1 MMLIPS
7 CLRRLLPLLVLV
19 VAACSTPG
27 GGPLKPKVDEEPVI
41 VRPVIVAEK
50 GSEEMLRAIA
60 LLEEKNYRQ
69 AEANF
74 EEIAKVRPDIAEA
87 HFNLGWVKFQLGKFS
102 EVGTHIANGLK
113 LKPTEIS
120 AYLLLG
126 LAEREAGQFGNAEV
140 TYRAAL
146 SLAPKDDRIQL
157 NLGILLDLY
166 MQRPDEALIHYKAYQ
181 DLQKEPNPKV
191 KGWIAGMERAK
202 AARDAAAARK
212 AAEAQAAAEAAAAA
226 PVETVPATEAP
237 AEAAPTEAAEPKGKK
252 GRKGK

>member
-1 MMLIPS
+1 MIRAR
-7 CLRRLLPLLVLV
+7 LRKLLPLAMLAL
-19 VAACSTPG
+19 AACSTPT
-27 GGPLKPKVDEEPVI
+27 GGPVKPKVEDEPVI

-50 GSEEMLRAIA
+50 GSEEMLKAIA

-102 EVGTHIANGLK
+102 EVGTHVANGLK
-113 LKPTEIS
+113 LKPAEIS

-140 TYRAAL
+140 TYRAAMGI
-146 SLAPKDDRIQL
+146 APKDDRIQL

-166 MQRPDEALIHYKAYQ
+166 MQRPDEALVYYKAYQ

-202 AARDAAAARK
+202 AAREAAAARK
-212 AAEAQAAAEAAAAA
+212 AAAEAQAAADAAAASAAQAA
-226 PVETVPATEAP
+226 PAAEAP
-237 AEAAPTEAAEPKGKK
+237 PESAPKEPAESKGKK